1 MINKLT
7 VYTNVIGKDLL
18 EFNSGD
24 DNSLKNRSRGAP
36 DTYELIVTLL
46 I

>member
-1 MINKLT
+1 MDI
-7 VYTNVIGKDLL
+7 IGKDLL

-36 DTYELIVTLL
+36 DPNDLIVT
-46 I
+46 